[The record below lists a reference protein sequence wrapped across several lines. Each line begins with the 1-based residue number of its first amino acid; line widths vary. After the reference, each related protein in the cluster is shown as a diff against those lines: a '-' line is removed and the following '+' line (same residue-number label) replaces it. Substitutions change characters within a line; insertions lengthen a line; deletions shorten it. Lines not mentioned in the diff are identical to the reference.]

1 VNRISEENVTMRR
14 MSAAAVLV
22 GALLLAPH
30 GASAASKEQQ
40 LLMAELRMMQANQ
53 QQLAQSLIALAET
66 LKTVTGRLDEQAATS
81 RKALADQRLLIEGMT
96 DTVRMLREKSD
107 DTNVRLSSITQEL
120 ESIRQSISALPQP
133 TLGVAPSA
141 GPAAD
146 PAGGVPPA
154 GGAPPAPAA
163 TAPPPGVSPQR
174 TYDSAFSDYT
184 GGQYDLAIDGF
195 RSFLK
200 YFPRHMNADDAQ
212 LNIGNALYNAGKP
225 KEAVTEYQRV
235 ISDYPKTDSVP
246 AAYYKLGLTYNQL
259 KQPDLARK
267 QFETVLQSYAGAPEA
282 TLAKQ
287 ALDRLG
293 K

>member
-1 VNRISEENVTMRR
+1 MRR

-22 GALLLAPH
+22 GAVLLAPQA
-30 GASAASKEQQ
+30 ASAASKEQQ
-40 LLMAELRMMQANQ
+40 LLMAELRIMQQNQ
-53 QQLAQSLIALAET
+53 QQLAQSLLALAET
-66 LKTVTGRLDEQAATS
+66 LKTVSGRLDDQAATS

-96 DTVRMLREKSD
+96 DTVRTLREKSD

-120 ESIRQSISALPQP
+120 ESIRQTISSLPP
-133 TLGVAPSA
+133 PSVAAVPA
-141 GPAAD
+141 GEPAAD
-146 PAGGVPPA
+146 PSAA
-154 GGAPPAPAA
+154 APTTATPSVAP
-163 TAPPPGVSPQR
+163 TTSAPPPNVSPQR

-184 GGQYDLAIDGF
+184 AGQYDLAIDGF
-195 RSFLK
+195 RTFLK

-212 LNIGNALYNAGKP
+212 VNIGNALYAAGKF
-225 KEAVTEYQRV
+225 KEAAVEYQRV
-235 ISDYPKTDSVP
+235 ITDYPKTDSVP
-246 AAYYKLGLTYNQL
+246 TAYYKLGLTYNQL

-267 QFETVLQSYAGAPEA
+267 AFEAVTQGYQGTPEA

>member
-1 VNRISEENVTMRR
+1 MRR

-22 GALLLAPH
+22 GAVLLAPQP
-30 GASAASKEQQ
+30 ASAASKEQQ
-40 LLMAELRMMQANQ
+40 LLMAELRILQQNQ
-53 QQLAQSLIALAET
+53 QQLAQSLLALADT
-66 LKTVTGRLDEQAATS
+66 LKTVSGRMDDQATTS

-120 ESIRQSISALPQP
+120 ESIRQTISSLPQP
-133 TLGVAPSA
+133 AAITS
-141 GPAAD
+141 PAAEPTSD
-146 PAGGVPPA
+146 PLAGT
-154 GGAPPAPAA
+154 APGA
-163 TAPPPGVSPQR
+163 TAPANPTAVSPPPNVSPQR

-184 GGQYDLAIDGF
+184 AGQYDLAIEGF
-195 RSFLK
+195 RTFLK
-200 YFPRHMNADDAQ
+200 YFPRHVNADDAQ
-212 LNIGNALYNAGKP
+212 FNIGNALYNAGKYR
-225 KEAVTEYQRV
+225 EAATEYQRV
-235 ISDYPKTDSVP
+235 ITDHPKTDSVP

-259 KQPDLARK
+259 KQPDLAR
-267 QFETVLQSYAGAPEA
+267 QAFETVMEEYKGSPDA

>member
-1 VNRISEENVTMRR
+1 MRR
-14 MSAAAVLV
+14 MSAAAVLI
-22 GALLLAPH
+22 GAVLLVPQP
-30 GASAASKEQQ
+30 ASAASKEQQ
-40 LLMAELRMMQANQ
+40 LLMAELRIMQQNQ

-66 LKTVTGRLDEQAATS
+66 LKTVSGRLDDQATTS

-120 ESIRQSISALPQP
+120 ESIRQTISSLPQP
-133 TLGVAPSA
+133 ATAVVPGGEP
-141 GPAAD
+141 PTD
-146 PAGGVPPA
+146 PAGA
-154 GGAPPAPAA
+154 APTTPMPSAAPTTA
-163 TAPPPGVSPQR
+163 APPPNVSPQR
-174 TYDSAFSDYT
+174 TYDTAFSDYT
-184 GGQYDLAIDGF
+184 AGQYDLAIEGF
-195 RSFLK
+195 RTFLK
-200 YFPRHMNADDAQ
+200 YFPRHVNADDAQ
-212 LNIGNALYNAGKP
+212 FNIGNALYNAGKYR
-225 KEAVTEYQRV
+225 EAAAEYQRV
-235 ISDYPKTDSVP
+235 ITDYPKTDSVP

-267 QFETVLQSYAGAPEA
+267 AFETVMQEYKGTPDA